1 MARSYAL
8 NKINRQT
15 RSSFKKVKKGAVDYT
30 GKMIPAKTQ
39 QWHSGRIAGLK
50 VAKSAYFSGKKQGF
64 KQGIKSGYRSAI
76 RTTRFVRYGR
86 AY

>member
-15 RSSFKKVKKGAVDYT
+15 RSSFKKVKKGAVDYG
-30 GKMIPAKTQ
+30 GKVIPAKTQ
-39 QWHSGRIAGLK
+39 QWHSGRLAGLK

-64 KQGIKSGYRSAI
+64 KQGRKSGYKSGI
-76 RTTRFVRYGR
+76 RAVRFARYGR